1 MTSYGNKKDLPRTI
15 IIANNK
21 KQKAIKNILLMR
33 DEMIKTNTDTNLIQ
47 TFVNEQYAII
57 NKEHEERINKY
68 NKSKTDTKTIKLK
81 KAKAIEFILK
91 NKAVLEDNGVN
102 KDYITLYVNKQ
113 YEEINEYYSK
123 NNEENDTV
131 NLETINFID

>member
-1 MTSYGNKKDLPRTI
+1 MTSYVNKKDLPRTI

-21 KQKAIKNILLMR
+21 KQKAIKNVLLMR
-33 DEMIKTNTDTNLIQ
+33 DEMIKTNTDNNLIH

-81 KAKAIEFILK
+81 KAKAIDFILK

-102 KDYITLYVNKQ
+102 KEYITLYVNKQ

-123 NNEENDTV
+123 NNEENDIV

>member
-1 MTSYGNKKDLPRTI
+1 MTSYVNKKDLPRTI

-21 KQKAIKNILLMR
+21 KQKTIKNLLLMR
-33 DEMIKTNTDTNLIQ
+33 DEMIKTNMNNNLIQ

-57 NKEHEERINKY
+57 NKEYEERINKY
-68 NKSKTDTKTIKLK
+68 NKSKTEAKTLKLK

-123 NNEENDTV
+123 NNEENDNV

>member
-1 MTSYGNKKDLPRTI
+1 MTSYVNKKDLPRTI

-33 DEMIKTNTDTNLIQ
+33 DEMIKTNTDNNLIQ

-102 KDYITLYVNKQ
+102 KEYITLYVNKQ

-123 NNEENDTV
+123 NNEENDIV

>member
-1 MTSYGNKKDLPRTI
+1 
-15 IIANNK
+15 
-21 KQKAIKNILLMR
+21 
-33 DEMIKTNTDTNLIQ
+33 MIKTNTDNNLIQ
-47 TFVNEQYAII
+47 IFVNEQYAII
-57 NKEHEERINKY
+57 NKEYEERINKY

-113 YEEINEYYSK
+113 YEEINEFYSK
-123 NNEENDTV
+123 NNEEDTV
-131 NLETINFID
+131 NLETIDFID